1 MPAHCPVEPND
12 EERSSENDHSD
23 DHDLNPLLCCCFFTK
38 GHKKLSV
45 FTHEQRRVFTWP
57 LER

>member
-38 GHKKLSV
+38 GQKKLSV
-45 FTHEQRRVFTWP
+45 FTHEQRRVFT
-57 LER
+57 